1 MANSKLPHERLREW
15 ADDGERNETF
25 PSVLMDKELVGGF
38 VEGSELYDV
47 IAFRKLADDIE
58 RFYIPRPRYG
68 DGEPVQFGD
77 EVKGYCG
84 HLFKVGLIALD
95 DAGIK
100 IMQGFDA
107 AEDEHILCVAPE
119 KLVKRPAP
127 KVLDA
132 DGVPIEIG
140 DTVWHVDSGE
150 ELTVDEFA
158 NRGLGLVK
166 CSDEDLACE
175 DFDACKL
182 THREPDSLRK
192 MRDDIAAYSADM
204 AEPGSILEDALD
216 GWADRLTAL
225 IEMGAE

>member
-1 MANSKLPHERLREW
+1 MANSKLPHERLRDW
-15 ADDGERNETF
+15 ADIAERKGTF
-25 PSVLMDKELVGGF
+25 PSTLMDEELGEGFGENLKHCDSVAFRRLADEVEDAIESAYMDGTCHYFDMIAEEQGWPKRKADELV
-38 VEGSELYDV
+38 EDY
-47 IAFRKLADDIE
+47 
-58 RFYIPRPRYG
+58 
-68 DGEPVQFGD
+68 
-77 EVKGYCG
+77 VKRC
-84 HLFKVGLIALD
+84 F
-95 DAGIK
+95 
-100 IMQGFDA
+100 F
-107 AEDEHILCVAPE
+107 P
-119 KLVKRPAP
+119 RPAP

-225 IEMGAE
+225 MERGAE